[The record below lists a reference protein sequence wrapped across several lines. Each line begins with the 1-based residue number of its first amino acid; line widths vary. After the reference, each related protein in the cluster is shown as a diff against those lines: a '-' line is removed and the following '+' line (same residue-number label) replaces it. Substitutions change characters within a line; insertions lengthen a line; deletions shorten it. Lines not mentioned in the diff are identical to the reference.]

1 MTLEV
6 EISER
11 EKERYDRQLR
21 LTEVGIEGQ
30 KKLKASSVLVV
41 GAGALGCP
49 VLQYL
54 TAAGVGTIGVIDNDW
69 IDESNLHRQV
79 LYDSNDIEIPKPKA
93 VQNKLNKLNPF
104 VQIYPYFNKFDKFI
118 ALEIAK
124 NYDILIDCTD
134 NFAARYL
141 INDAAVILNKPV
153 VYGAVE
159 RFSGQ
164 IIVLNHKKGATLRC
178 IYPKPPHP
186 LEVPSCDEIGVLGSM
201 AGIIGSMQ
209 ATEVLKI
216 ILELEGVLSGK
227 MFILD
232 SLNFSAQIISFERN
246 PAMADIKTLGDYN
259 EMCLSS
265 NGQLNEINK
274 DEFLKLKVEYPEIKV
289 IDLRSDYLKS
299 PISFDSISIPYYE
312 IAQKLDNL
320 PTNYPLVFYCDNGI
334 KSAAVINYLQ
344 NECKMSNLYALNLNT
359 NNTI

>member
-1 MTLEV
+1 MTFEV

-11 EKERYDRQLR
+11 EKARYDRQLR

-54 TAAGVGTIGVIDNDW
+54 TAAGVGTIGIIDNDW

-93 VQNKLNKLNPF
+93 AHNKLQKLNPF
-104 VQIYPYFNKFDKFI
+104 VQIFPYFNKFDKSTALNI
-118 ALEIAK
+118 ARS
-124 NYDILIDCTD
+124 YDILIDCTD

-141 INDAAVILNKPV
+141 INDVAVIQNKPV

-164 IIVLNHKKGATLRC
+164 VIVLNYKNGPTLRC
-178 IYPKPPHP
+178 IYPEPPHP

-201 AGIIGSMQ
+201 AGMIGSMQ

-216 ILELEGVLSGK
+216 ILGLEGILSGM
-227 MFILD
+227 MFFID
-232 SLNFSAQIISFERN
+232 TLNFSSHVFSFKRN
-246 PAMADIKTLGDYN
+246 PLLAEIKELGEYK
-259 EMCLSS
+259 EICLSS
-265 NGQLNEINK
+265 NEDLNEITE
-274 DEFLKLKVEYPEIKV
+274 DELRALKLKHPNLKV
-289 IDLRSDYLKS
+289 IDLRNDYSKIPLE
-299 PISFDSISIPYYE
+299 FDSISIPYHE
-312 IAQKLDNL
+312 FAQKIDLL
-320 PTNYPLVFYCDNGI
+320 PLNCPLVFYCDYGV
-334 KSAAVINYLQ
+334 KSATVINYLR
-344 NECKMSNLYALNLNT
+344 NEHHLSELYYLNRIT
-359 NNTI
+359 